1 MCPGMAADDRVSLP
15 RYELLPGVSDWVA
28 DAVRGFFRRRMT
40 RRFAGCQRTCRHGFN
55 SVLMVD
61 TVR

>member
-1 MCPGMAADDRVSLP
+1 MAIDDRMSLP
-15 RYELLPGVSDWVA
+15 CYGLLPDASAWVA
-28 DAVRGFFRRRMT
+28 VAVRGCFRRGIT
-40 RRFAGCQRTCRHGFN
+40 RGFVGCRGTCRHGFN